1 MTKKK
6 KAARQGSPSHNI
18 TRPNST
24 STESQLVRLLA
35 YWLAHDSGLNRYEAD
50 GLLNVCHLAAR
61 VQDLEAKGCH
71 FITQDETAP
80 DLLGRPHPGI
90 RRYWLKSAPA
100 HLLRAANDE
109 GQRHDA

>member
-6 KAARQGSPSHNI
+6 RAARQGSPSHNT
-18 TRPNST
+18 TRPDST
-24 STESQLVRLLA
+24 STESQYVRLLA

-50 GLLNVCHLAAR
+50 RLLNVCHLAAR

-71 FITQDETAP
+71 LITQDETAP
-80 DLLGRPHPGI
+80 DLLGRAHIGI

-100 HLLRAANDE
+100 QLLRAANDE
-109 GQRHDA
+109 GPHHDA